1 MFGFI
6 IALAAG
12 FVTPTLEESL
22 ARPVAKA
29 LAPRIPVQPN
39 EMRLLAFMI
48 AMLIAVLIA
57 GIFSTGS
64 PLGLLVGGILGYFG
78 QRIIAAIQ
86 GTGGSKT

>member
-1 MFGFI
+1 MLGFV

-12 FVTPTLEESL
+12 FVTPILEESL

-29 LAPRIPVQPN
+29 LSPYIAVQQS

-57 GIFSTGS
+57 GVFNTGS

-78 QRIIAAIQ
+78 QRIVAAVQ
-86 GTGGSKT
+86 GRGGR